1 MAMEPSS
8 SGNEEQQQQQEKKA
22 SQLFAQRAL
31 QERRLKPPDQVMA
44 CPRCQSLNTKFCY
57 YNNYSLTQPRHFC
70 KNCRRYWTAGGT
82 LRNVP
87 VGGGCRKNKRAK
99 HRNSADGQSS
109 SGTAGN
115 TESDLFGAAQQ
126 QQHTRLGSS
135 SASFFD
141 SEEGKVFANSQE
153 ATWSQSQGASHS
165 GEAGPAFAHSSQG
178 LSIGQHSQPF
188 ESGIMSLGLFN
199 SVRPDAGLSMHTSQ
213 QVPGGD
219 LSVFFDNSA
228 YSRAGALAALSEGH
242 GSYNQTNGEEKAS
255 SYGRGDI
262 WRNLQQPKQEGLWSQ
277 DQESMQGSLDLNRQ
291 QAKSKFTA
299 PSLSPTHGLGEE
311 SPQPAA
317 VAWQQSASQGG
328 VPHYETAPDTGFW
341 SNSGWPPV
349 DMHALHGSG
358 GPRLL

>member
-1 MAMEPSS
+1 MELYSHQISPKGRSRGGGGGGGGLS
-8 SGNEEQQQQQEKKA
+8 IEPM
-22 SQLFAQRAL
+22 LMLWR
-31 QERRLKPPDQVMA
+31 ERRLKPPDQVMA

-115 TESDLFGAAQQ
+115 TESDLFGAADQ

-135 SASFFD
+135 SASFFN

-165 GEAGPAFAHSSQG
+165 GEAGLAFAHSSQG
-178 LSIGQHSQPF
+178 PSIGQHSQPF

-213 QVPGGD
+213 
-219 LSVFFDNSA
+219 
-228 YSRAGALAALSEGH
+228 
-242 GSYNQTNGEEKAS
+242 
-255 SYGRGDI
+255 
-262 WRNLQQPKQEGLWSQ
+262 
-277 DQESMQGSLDLNRQ
+277 Q

-328 VPHYETAPDTGFW
+328 MPHYETVPDTGFW

-358 GPRLL
+358 GPRLLNDDDDDDGGGGGGG